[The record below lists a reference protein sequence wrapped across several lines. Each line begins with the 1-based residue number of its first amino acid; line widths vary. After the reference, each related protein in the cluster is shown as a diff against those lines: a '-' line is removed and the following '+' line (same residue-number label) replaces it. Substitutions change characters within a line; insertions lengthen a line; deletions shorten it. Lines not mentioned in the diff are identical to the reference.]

1 MSSNVIPNDEESH
14 LLSTT
19 ASYNNTQHLF
29 LDSHIT
35 NSPNIIEEIS
45 IANATNS
52 KMFYKLTSKDTIPV
66 QQTTGSVGSNLT
78 TISSPSIILLHIQPL
93 FLTGICLNS
102 FHVHYGRIVSC
113 SGLLLKSGI
122 EVGAGVIDIDYTG
135 ELNVLLFNLS
145 NQPVTIKLGQHT
157 A

>member
-1 MSSNVIPNDEESH
+1 MSPNIIPNDEEFH
-14 LLSTT
+14 LLPTT
-19 ASYNNTQHLF
+19 ASHNDMQHLF
-29 LDSHIT
+29 LDPHTT
-35 NSPNIIEEIS
+35 NSPNIIEKIY
-45 IANATNS
+45 IASATNN

-102 FHVHYGRIVSC
+102 SHVHCGRIVSC
-113 SGLLLKSGI
+113 SVLLLKSGI